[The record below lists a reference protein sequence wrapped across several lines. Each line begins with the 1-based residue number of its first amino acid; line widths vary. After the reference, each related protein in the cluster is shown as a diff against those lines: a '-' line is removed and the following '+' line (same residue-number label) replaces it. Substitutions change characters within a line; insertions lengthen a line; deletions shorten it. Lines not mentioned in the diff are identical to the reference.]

1 MTTEAEKAAHRSFVG
16 TLMEFATSLWFANAI
31 AWLAN
36 TSGQIF
42 LINNDPVLGCP
53 KTDLVAEDEL
63 KKGGNL
69 EPD

>member
-1 MTTEAEKAAHRSFVG
+1 
-16 TLMEFATSLWFANAI
+16 MEFATSLWFANAI

-63 KKGGNL
+63 KKGALSCNL